1 MNSTFFFITNI
12 LKETN
17 NYDIKIFIFKSILN
31 NTIIIMT
38 SNIGSEYIINS
49 RTNDAVKNK
58 EIILETLKKYF
69 RPEFLNRIDEIVIFN
84 FLEKEQIKSIV
95 DIQINY
101 LNKTLS
107 NRKIKVELTNKAKEF
122 LAEKGFDPDYGARPL
137 KRAIQTYIQNPL
149 SLKLLEGEFV
159 EGDLIKI
166 NLDTSNSLKFEKIG
180 TISEI

>member
-1 MNSTFFFITNI
+1 
-12 LKETN
+12 
-17 NYDIKIFIFKSILN
+17 
-31 NTIIIMT
+31 MT

>member
-69 RPEFLNRIDEIVIFN
+69 RPEFL
-84 FLEKEQIKSIV
+84 
-95 DIQINY
+95 
-101 LNKTLS
+101 
-107 NRKIKVELTNKAKEF
+107 
-122 LAEKGFDPDYGARPL
+122 
-137 KRAIQTYIQNPL
+137 
-149 SLKLLEGEFV
+149 
-159 EGDLIKI
+159 
-166 NLDTSNSLKFEKIG
+166 
-180 TISEI
+180 

>member
-1 MNSTFFFITNI
+1 M
-12 LKETN
+12 
-17 NYDIKIFIFKSILN
+17 
-31 NTIIIMT
+31 
-38 SNIGSEYIINS
+38 
-49 RTNDAVKNK
+49 
-58 EIILETLKKYF
+58 
-69 RPEFLNRIDEIVIFN
+69 
-84 FLEKEQIKSIV
+84 EKEQIKSIV